1 MSDGDASSLIR
12 LLDAWQPRRVVVAGD
27 FMLDRLCYGNAD
39 RLSPDAPVPVLS
51 IVREEEK
58 PGGAAN
64 VCLDLLALRCEAIPL
79 GVIGDDGWGRMLR
92 DRLTAA
98 GCGGGGLI
106 VSDDGRPTTVKHNF
120 IGLAQHRHPQKMF
133 RVDAES
139 RHPLS
144 DDTTRRLLDAAEPL
158 IASADVL
165 CLEDYNKGV
174 LTPRVCRE
182 LIRMARERG
191 VPVLVDPAAVDDY
204 GKYRGSTC
212 ITPNRTEAQLATG
225 MTLGD
230 GQRDAAAIEPV
241 ARQLLDT
248 LELEAVVLTLDRQG
262 ALLTRRDEPSELV
275 PTVARQVYDVTGA
288 GDMVLATLAAA
299 LPNAATWPEAVR
311 LANVAAG
318 LEVERF
324 GVVPIA
330 FEELL
335 LAVLRL
341 EHASL
346 GKLRR
351 LDALIRELAAH
362 RCCSLDGS
370 QGPPRIVFTNGC
382 FDILHAGHVSYLREA
397 RRRGDLLVVGL
408 NSDDSI
414 RRLKGDDRPVNTLDD
429 RVLVLSELASIDY
442 IVPFDEDTPRRL
454 IEAIRPDVLAKGA
467 DYQKDQV
474 VGGEFVESYGGRV
487 ELIDLV
493 EGRSTSNLIRR
504 MRGAGGAEAA
514 RVGAADEHR

>member
-1 MSDGDASSLIR
+1 MDGDASKLIR
-12 LLDAWQPRRVVVAGD
+12 LLDAWSPRRVVVAGD
-27 FMLDRLCYGNAD
+27 FMLDRHIYGNAD

-64 VCLDLLALRCEAIPL
+64 VCLDLQALRCQSVVL
-79 GVIGDDGWGRMLR
+79 GVVGDDAWGGVLR
-92 DRLTAA
+92 ERLTVA
-98 GCGGGGLI
+98 GCDDAGLI
-106 VSDDGRPTTVKHNF
+106 VAEGRPTTVKHNF
-120 IGLAQHRHPQKMF
+120 VGLAQHRHPQKMF
-133 RVDAES
+133 RVDQET
-139 RHPLS
+139 RRPLR
-144 DDTTRRLLDAAEPL
+144 DETARRLLDAAGPL
-158 IASADVL
+158 LDAADVL
-165 CLEDYNKGV
+165 CLEDYDKGV
-174 LTPRVCRE
+174 LTPDVCRE

-191 VPVLVDPAAVDDY
+191 VPVLVDPAAIRNY
-204 GKYRGSTC
+204 GKYRGATC

-225 MTLGD
+225 MMLNEGGGEGGHEGGHEGRRERDMAATEAVA
-230 GQRDAAAIEPV
+230 QR
-241 ARQLLDT
+241 LLDD
-248 LELEAVVLTLDRQG
+248 LALDAVVLTLDRQG
-262 ALLTRRDEPSELV
+262 ALLARRGEPSELV

-299 LPNAATWPEAVR
+299 LPNGATWPEAVR

-324 GVVPIA
+324 GVVPI
-330 FEELL
+330 ELDELL

-351 LDALIRELAAH
+351 LDALLRELAAH
-362 RCCSLDGS
+362 RSEG
-370 QGPPRIVFTNGC
+370 GAGKKGRPRVVFTNGC

-397 RRRGDLLVVGL
+397 RRRGDLLVVGV
-408 NSDDSI
+408 NTDASI
-414 RRLKGDDRPVNTLDD
+414 RRLKGEARPVNTQDD
-429 RVLVLSELASIDY
+429 RLLVLSELESVDY
-442 IVPFDEDTPRRL
+442 LVLFDDDTPRTL

-467 DYQKDQV
+467 DYRKEQV

-493 EGRSTSNLIRR
+493 EGRSTTNII
-504 MRGAGGAEAA
+504 E
-514 RVGAADEHR
+514 RVRSTQR